1 MLLFFCVFLGTLSV
15 HADVDGQINR
25 IDNSSTT
32 DDDMKS
38 DTKTKDT
45 VKESSPTT
53 DPATLYDRYKNN
65 SFELM
70 TKEQKGLNPF
80 KKTAGKITG
89 VLKNFFWSW
98 TKIQGQLNTAMVKI
112 MFDMD
117 IITPIKAQMIRFTS
131 MLAKN
136 MLSIAG
142 TIGIGFIS
150 MVMAIKFFGE
160 QRFKRAIGVFC
171 MTILIFTGLVVLKD
185 GQSSNSMVNTLFSID
200 KAVETQIVNVNPV
213 LKDRP
218 NTASDNVN
226 TNLKSAGDTLAS
238 KIFYTNVYEPYLLL
252 NYGKTNPDKISAKKA
267 QYSGKDYDRINI
279 LLDNDAGTELG
290 DKIQDKVTDYEA
302 DKLKNRTVSYTHNLD
317 NAFFALFYALV
328 NTIQTI
334 VLFALCFIRIIFA
347 VMQLF
352 LLPILPILLIVGLF
366 MTTMNPFKNFGKAF
380 GMTIFMKA
388 MAGFACILVTSF
400 LSIGFQLAGDV
411 DNIWAKLLTILVYL
425 LAPLGIYYFRTFLG
439 SMFTGQMTLQNAV
452 GFATRPFSTQKMM
465 RENAKDR
472 KRQNKQTAK
481 DEKEKRKKQKEA
493 ERKKALDAGNRDIR
507 LKQPKEMKER
517 KESAIRRDLKPKP
530 AHTAPNK
537 REQLQKNLE
546 SLHHQSK
553 NNEAKE
559 ATEIANRRE
568 RKTLDRDAQKTGE
581 AMAKANKQMK
591 EKQQTTAPN
600 APHSEVKNSNN
611 HSGRS
616 TKRTQP
622 ATRSTA
628 NDVSNTAKRRAALS
642 GRGNS
647 SGTPIKSKQSP
658 DNGQHQV
665 TPSVNT
671 VLKSSK
677 NHARRSTTRGQQ
689 AAGASVK
696 RRAVNGQKQPIE
708 SVNRATMTSKT
719 PRNVSSNGGA
729 IKRRSPHVQQKMRTV
744 QEVTQ
749 RQVTTKANNQKN
761 ASNGSKET
769 ISPQKNVT
777 RTLKRQ
783 APIKGTPVTKKA
795 KIRRKR

>member
-1 MLLFFCVFLGTLSV
+1 MLLFFCAFLGTVSV

-25 IDNSSTT
+25 IDNSATT

-38 DTKTKDT
+38 DSQEKDK
-45 VKESSPTT
+45 VKESTPTN
-53 DPATLYDRYKNN
+53 DPTTLYDRYKNN

-80 KKTAGKITG
+80 KKTEGKITG

-98 TKIQGQLNTAMVKI
+98 TKIQGRLNTAMVKV

-117 IITPIKAQMIRFTS
+117 IISPIKDQMLSFTS
-131 MLAKN
+131 MLATN
-136 MLSIAG
+136 MLTIAG

-150 MVMAIKFFGE
+150 MVMAVKFIGE
-160 QRFKRAIGVFC
+160 QRFKRAIGVFF

-185 GQSSNSMVNTLFSID
+185 GRSSNSMVNTLFSVD

-218 NTASDNVN
+218 NTASENVT

-238 KIFYTNVYEPYLLL
+238 RIFYTNVYEPYLLL
-252 NYGKTNPDKISAKKA
+252 NYGTTNPDKIRSKKA
-267 QYSGKDYDRINI
+267 QYSGKEYDRINI
-279 LLDNDAGTELG
+279 LLDNDAGTDLG
-290 DKIQDKVTDYEA
+290 DKVQDKVTDYEA
-302 DKLKNRTVSYTHNLD
+302 EKLKNRTVSYTHNLD
-317 NAFFALFYALV
+317 NAFFSLFYALV

-366 MTTMNPFKNFGKAF
+366 MTTINPFKNFGKAF

-400 LSIGFQLAGDV
+400 LSIGFQLAGAV
-411 DNIWAKLLTILVYL
+411 DNIWTKLLTILVYL

-439 SMFTGQMTLQNAV
+439 SMFTGQMSLQNAL
-452 GFATRPFSTQKMM
+452 GFATHPFSTQKMM
-465 RENAKDR
+465 RENAKER

-517 KESAIRRDLKPKP
+517 KESPIRRNLKPKA

-553 NNEAKE
+553 DNEAKE
-559 ATEIANRRE
+559 ANELARKRE
-568 RKTLDRDAQKTGE
+568 RKTLDREAQQTGE
-581 AMAKANKQMK
+581 ALSTANRQLK
-591 EKQQTTAPN
+591 EKQRSAAPN
-600 APHSEVKNSNN
+600 EAHSEIKDSNN

-622 ATRSTA
+622 ANRKTA
-628 NDVSNTAKRRAALS
+628 VDSANTAKNKAAASSRGTTAGTQRNRKQPSAS
-642 GRGNS
+642 GH
-647 SGTPIKSKQSP
+647 
-658 DNGQHQV
+658 HQ
-665 TPSVNT
+665 TAPSVNT
-671 VLKSSK
+671 LLKASK
-677 NHARRSTTRGQQ
+677 NHAGRSITRNQQ
-689 AAGASVK
+689 ASSAPGK
-696 RRAVNGQKQPIE
+696 RRTVSGQKQPIE
-708 SVNRATMTSKT
+708 SVNRATMTNKS
-719 PRNVSSNGGA
+719 PRNVSSNGGG
-729 IKRRSPHVQQKMRTV
+729 IKRRAPQVQQKMRTV
-744 QEVTQ
+744 QSLTQ
-749 RQVTTKANNQKN
+749 SQGTPKTNNKKQV
-761 ASNGSKET
+761 SNGIKEPT
-769 ISPQKNVT
+769 VPQKNVT
-777 RTLKRQ
+777 RTAKRQ
-783 APIKGTPVTKKA
+783 VPIKRTPTMKA
-795 KIRRKR
+795 NKIRRKR